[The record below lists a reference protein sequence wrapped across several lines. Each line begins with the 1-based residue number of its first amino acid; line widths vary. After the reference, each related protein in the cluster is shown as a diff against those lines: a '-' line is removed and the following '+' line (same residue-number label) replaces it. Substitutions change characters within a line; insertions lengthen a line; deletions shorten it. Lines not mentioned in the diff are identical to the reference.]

1 MPAKPV
7 DGFGSY
13 QYEDFR
19 RFEGQ
24 WKASKPHGRGTCT
37 WANGDRYEGEVK
49 AGLLHGQGKYTQSDG
64 TIIEGAFVNKLL
76 HGLGAITYPN
86 GNRYTG
92 QWEKDNRHG
101 QGTFVFAN
109 GTSWRGQWNDNEPAT
124 NDLHEPYA
132 PTRGT
137 WRFAGGG
144 SKLDLGP
151 GLSVR
156 EQPAASAATLR
167 EREERRQ
174 AAEALPADRLVGM
187 RIEVD
192 GMGQGVVVE
201 KKSGAFG
208 LGATEHVVRFHVKR
222 TGTQQLKLR
231 RKGNGGK
238 AFIIA
243 PPIAPP
249 PPVLAAAPAGADTSP
264 QAAQLHAD
272 DARRA
277 VDGLRERLA
286 DAQRHC
292 EAESAAARSAEE
304 AAASAEARSREAAAA
319 AAAAAAEAAGA
330 TRACASATSKA
341 QSAGAAEAAAVKSVA
356 DLEAALEAAAIE
368 AAEAGR
374 QQQRLVESAAA
385 AADAAAAAAAA
396 ATSAE
401 RAAAAAERAA
411 QQALKRSCEPQV
423 YTAAQ
428 LEAATS
434 SFAER
439 NLLAEGGFGKVYRG
453 VLQPSGPA
461 VAIKV
466 LKPAAA
472 AAVAAVAERHKQFV
486 GAGSF
491 RKELEVLSKY
501 RHANIVGLLGFCLG
515 SESAGGGGRGGGAH
529 ARQCLVFEFMAGGSL
544 QERLASGTALPAQQR
559 FDVASDVARG
569 LRYLHI
575 DADPPIIHQ
584 DVKSDNILLADVG
597 GKLVAKVADFGTAR
611 YVPEL
616 LKTDV
621 EHHSTKLVI
630 GTKPYMPIEYLQS
643 GHVSE
648 KTDTFAFGVV
658 LCELLTGHGPVFDR
672 TNGVML
678 SVKMMV
684 PLEHP
689 ERELA
694 PLLDQ
699 RLGAGGSWP
708 LPRAV
713 ALGRIARRCIEM
725 DASRRCVV
733 ADVLPALNTAAGRP
747 NVRLAGRGE
756 EYDPRTGKLMQKR

>member
-1 MPAKPV
+1 MAAKPV

-13 QYEDFR
+13 QFKDGF

-24 WKASKPHGRGTCT
+24 WKASLPHGRGTYT
-37 WANGDRYEGEVK
+37 WAEGDLYEGEVK
-49 AGLLHGQGKYTQSDG
+49 AGRIHGQGKHTSPRG
-64 TIIEGAFVNKLL
+64 TIMEGAFVNKML
-76 HGLGAITYPN
+76 HGLGATTYPN
-86 GNRYTG
+86 GTRYTG
-92 QWEKDNRHG
+92 QWEENHRHG

-109 GTSWRGQWNDNEPAT
+109 GTSWRGQWNDNEPA
-124 NDLHEPYA
+124 A
-132 PTRGT
+132 MGT

-144 SKLDLGP
+144 GLQADLGP

-167 EREERRQ
+167 EREERQQ

-187 RIEVD
+187 RIEVNV
-192 GMGQGVVVE
+192 MGQGVVVE

-208 LGATEHVVRFHVKR
+208 LGATEHVVRFDSKR
-222 TGTQQLKLR
+222 KGTQQLKLR

-264 QAAQLHAD
+264 QAAQLHTD

-304 AAASAEARSREAAAA
+304 DAAAAAAAKAAAASRSREAAAA

-330 TRACASATSKA
+330 ARACASATGKA

-374 QQQRLVESAAA
+374 RQQRRVESAAA
-385 AADAAAAAAAA
+385 AADAAAAAAG
-396 ATSAE
+396 
-401 RAAAAAERAA
+401 AAAAAERAA
-411 QQALKRSCEPQV
+411 QVALSCVPQV

-515 SESAGGGGRGGGAH
+515 SESAGGGGRGGGGRGGGAR

-544 QERLASGTALPAQQR
+544 QERLASGTALSAQER
-559 FDVASDVARG
+559 FDIASDVARG
-569 LRYLHI
+569 LRYLHV

-658 LCELLTGHGPVFDR
+658 VCELLTGHGPVFDR

-708 LPRAV
+708 LPRAI

-733 ADVLPALNTAAGRP
+733 ADVLPALNKAAGRLD
-747 NVRLAGRGE
+747 VRLAGRGE
-756 EYDPRTGKLMQKR
+756 EYDPRTGKLVQKR